1 MLFANGKIFGHRKI
15 KSGRKSSIK
24 KKIRKKNKQREK
36 GPKKRERVPFC
47 CEVRDANKICK

>member
-24 KKIRKKNKQREK
+24 KNKKKNKQREK
-36 GPKKRERVPFC
+36 GPNKRERVPFC
-47 CEVRDANKICK
+47 CEVRDANKTCK